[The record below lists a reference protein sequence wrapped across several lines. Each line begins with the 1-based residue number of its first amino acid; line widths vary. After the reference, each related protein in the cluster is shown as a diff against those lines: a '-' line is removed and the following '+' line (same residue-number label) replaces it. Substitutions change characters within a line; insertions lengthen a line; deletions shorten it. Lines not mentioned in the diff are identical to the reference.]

1 MRSRKITELL
11 SNRKG
16 PEINI
21 APLVDMVF
29 LLLIFF
35 LVTTTFSKETGV
47 TVNKPKAQTA
57 RSLTRE
63 NIMIAVTERGSINIH
78 NREVDLRSLNAIV
91 RRIIQNRPESRVVII
106 ADENARTGLVVD
118 VMDEC
123 KLAGAKKISLA
134 ARKER

>member
-1 MRSRKITELL
+1 MRPRRISELL
-11 SNRKG
+11 SQKG

-47 TVNKPKAQTA
+47 TVNKPQAKTA
-57 RSLTRE
+57 ASLTKE
-63 NIMIAVTERGSINIH
+63 NIMIAVTERGTIHIH
-78 NREVDLRSLNAIV
+78 NREVDLKSLNTIV
-91 RRIIQNRPESRVVII
+91 RRIIENRPDSSVVII
-106 ADENARTGLVVD
+106 ADENTRTGLVVD

-123 KLAGAKKISLA
+123 KQAGAKKISLA
-134 ARKER
+134 ALKER

>member
-1 MRSRKITELL
+1 MRIRRITELL
-11 SNRKG
+11 TEKG

-47 TVNKPKAQTA
+47 SVNKPQAQTA
-57 RSLTRE
+57 TPLTRD
-63 NIMIAVTERGSINIH
+63 NIMIAVTEKGTIHIH
-78 NREVDLRSLNAIV
+78 NREVDLRGLNPII
-91 RRIIQNRPESRVVII
+91 RRIIQNRPESSVVII
-106 ADENARTGLVVD
+106 ADENARTGLVVE

-134 ARKER
+134 ALKER

>member
-1 MRSRKITELL
+1 MRTRKITELL
-11 SNRKG
+11 SQKG

-57 RSLTRE
+57 ASLTQE
-63 NIMIAVTERGSINIH
+63 NIMIAVTERGTIHIH
-78 NREVDLRSLNAIV
+78 NREVDLKNLNSIV
-91 RRIIQNRPESRVVII
+91 RRIIENRPDSSVVII
-106 ADENARTGLVVD
+106 ADENTRTGLVVD

-123 KLAGAKKISLA
+123 KIAGAKKISLA
-134 ARKER
+134 ALKER